1 MRAITLWR
9 PWDQAIL
16 HGGKFVENRPWALWP
31 KMIGQT
37 ILLHGGKRYDK
48 EGALFMLDRK
58 LYVPPS
64 PAASPTGIVGAFV
77 VDRVI
82 NEGSFDDPAF
92 NSAWFFGPFGW
103 VISKVM
109 AFDEVIEC
117 RGKQGLWRPD
127 PADETRALH
136 LITSGVWKDAK
147 VNLEQIGIKRE
158 RRPAGDPF

>member
-37 ILLHGGKRYDK
+37 ILLHAGKNYDK
-48 EGALFMLDRK
+48 EGARFMLDRK
-58 LYVPPS
+58 LYNPPS
-64 PAASPTGIVGAFV
+64 PSDSPIGIVGAFV

-82 NEGSFDDPAF
+82 GENPKVYGDDVAY
-92 NSAWFFGPFGW
+92 NSQWFFGPMGW

-117 RGKQGLWRPD
+117 GGKQGLWKPT
-127 PADETRALH
+127 PNDETRALS
-136 LITSGVWKDAK
+136 LLTRGVWKDAD
-147 VNLEQIGIKRE
+147 QIEKTVSQ
-158 RRPAGDPF
+158 